1 MKQMTISMTF
11 VFMLLAF
18 VGCSKKD
25 KENISYY
32 FLSPGNTP
40 SITFEVRKAEQQQT
54 GILEEVSVNGQQQ
67 KIYLHSEVLLTNDD
81 ISKTSVEMQ
90 QIRDNEKI
98 PQINVYFT
106 PEGSDKLAEI
116 AATHM
121 QKPIAILLDGQA
133 VSCPVIVGQ
142 TRGALGVL
150 AITDAF
156 QSREDAESAAKGLVG
171 Q

>member
-1 MKQMTISMTF
+1 MKKMTISMTG

-18 VGCSKKD
+18 IGCSKKD
-25 KENISYY
+25 KETISYY

-54 GILEEVSVNGQQQ
+54 GNLEEMSINRQQQ

-81 ISKTSVEMQ
+81 ISKTCVEMH
-90 QIRDNEKI
+90 QIRDDEKF
-98 PQINVYFT
+98 PQVDVFFT
-106 PEGSDKLAEI
+106 PGGSDKLAEI

-121 QKPIAILLDGQA
+121 QKQIAILLDGKV
-133 VSCPVIVGQ
+133 VSCPVIVGR
-142 TRGALGVL
+142 TTGVL
-150 AITDAF
+150 VITNAF
-156 QSREDAESAAKGLVG
+156 QSRENAVSVAKGLVG

>member
-1 MKQMTISMTF
+1 MKQFTISIIC
-11 VFMLLAF
+11 VFILLAPI
-18 VGCSKKD
+18 GCSKKG
-25 KENISYY
+25 KETISYY
-32 FLSPGNTP
+32 FLSPGNKP

-54 GILEEVSVNGQQQ
+54 GNLEEVTIEGQ

-81 ISKTSVEMQ
+81 ISKTSVEMH
-90 QIRDNEKI
+90 QIRDDEKL
-98 PQINVYFT
+98 PQVDVYFT

-121 QKPIAILLDGQA
+121 NKPIAIVLDGQV

-142 TRGALGVL
+142 TIGVL
-150 AITDAF
+150 VISNAF
-156 QSREDAESAAKGLVG
+156 QSREKAESVAKGLVG